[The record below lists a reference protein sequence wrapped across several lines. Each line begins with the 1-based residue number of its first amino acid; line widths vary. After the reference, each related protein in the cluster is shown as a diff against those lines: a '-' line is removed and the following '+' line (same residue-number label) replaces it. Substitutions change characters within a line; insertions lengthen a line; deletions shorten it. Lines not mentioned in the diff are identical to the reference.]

1 MKDKLYV
8 IALKNDV
15 STEDDLF
22 IVKAKD
28 REEALYNYAKNY
40 YIKDE
45 YFTDSIEDR
54 AINGDYWLIFFKNIY
69 NFNIEEGYTT
79 DLTEDEI
86 STKLKENIKN
96 YLARYNQYTDM
107 LFDFYNDENKK
118 LKDLDSDLIMIMA
131 LKSIYRDIKFY
142 IIKEIKQ

>member
-40 YIKDE
+40 YIKGR
-45 YFTDSIEDR
+45 I
-54 AINGDYWLIFFKNIY
+54 
-69 NFNIEEGYTT
+69 
-79 DLTEDEI
+79 
-86 STKLKENIKN
+86 
-96 YLARYNQYTDM
+96 
-107 LFDFYNDENKK
+107 
-118 LKDLDSDLIMIMA
+118 
-131 LKSIYRDIKFY
+131 Y
-142 IIKEIKQ
+142 IIIN